1 LGTERRLPVSDAEVL
16 AAYRAGE
23 SQRALAQRFKVSKG
37 AVQKAIARARA
48 RSAEPSP
55 KPNAPA
61 SSTRAHATRPL
72 SSLDIRERLEHEAL
86 NARDS
91 RTRLSALKMLH
102 ELDGEKSAPST
113 AEQTGFY
120 FGRTSMVLE
129 PVPKRRIRLWRRTE
143 GGWDQ
148 VGTYPREQA
157 FLIVCHALDLE
168 NAEQPPMLAG
178 VQIRFPRQPTP
189 EQVAEKADDEPEAE
203 EPQR

>member
-1 LGTERRLPVSDAEVL
+1 MGTERRLPVSDAEVL

-37 AVQKAIARARA
+37 AVQKAIARAKA

-55 KPNAPA
+55 EPNASA
-61 SSTRAHATRPL
+61 DSTRAQRSRGT

-102 ELDGEKSAPST
+102 ELDAEEPASSRY
-113 AEQTGFY
+113 EQTGFL

-129 PVPKRRIRLWRRTE
+129 PVPERRIRLWRRTE
-143 GGWDQ
+143 RGWDQ
-148 VGTYPREQA
+148 VGTFPPERA
-157 FLIVCHALDLE
+157 FLIVYHELDLE
-168 NAEQPPMLAG
+168 NAEKPPELEG
-178 VQIRFPRQPTP
+178 VQIVFP
-189 EQVAEKADDEPEAE
+189 VAEDADDEPEAE
-203 EPQR
+203 EPER